1 MRYDGRNSCLM
12 DYCVLADRKR
22 RSPVKGGRVLKGY
35 CENQGSPRSSTC
47 ASLYIYI
54 YTENMYVYIYIYVH
68 VCDVC
73 VCACLCVYLLYALLY
88 VHTPIFHPCCHA
100 SLFETGR

>member
-1 MRYDGRNSCLM
+1 MKTKEVLEA
-12 DYCVLADRKR
+12 VLA
-22 RSPVKGGRVLKGY
+22 LL
-35 CENQGSPRSSTC
+35 CT
-47 ASLYIYI
+47 YIYI
-54 YTENMYVYIYIYVH
+54 LKTCMYIYIYVH